1 MIVER
6 IVLFGVRNKARS
18 CMQPAVR
25 GEQNKAA
32 TDTNITVEK
41 KNKHYERIQE
51 LPYRSKYIRPPR
63 TSVGCWFPG
72 SVCRVRCAGAADES

>member
-1 MIVER
+1 MIGR

-32 TDTNITVEK
+32 TDTNITVRK
-41 KNKHYERIQE
+41 IKKHYERIQE

-63 TSVGCWFPG
+63 TSVGCCYPG
-72 SVCRVRCAGAADES
+72 SVCRVRCAGAAGES